1 MLFSNFFLLYSFH
14 SLVCLYVL
22 DNLSHLFS
30 PAFRSFFKM
39 HGPALVI
46 FRLLPKIWFFPKFQI
61 SFLFQKFFQKC
72 SFGILRNVLRELS
85 EISIFLSK
93 STFSISGFLPGTSRA
108 WKFVFFR
115 TFFSLENSKNA
126 SFWACRKMSAKAVS
140 ELTGKELLYKFLQ
153 PTGLI
158 EAPVAVRLNEHDDFN
173 AITAKSE
180 WISAGQVRKCRGQHR
195 AENVFIFSCRNVCV
209 ALEEIINILGWK
221 WGFLSQKYRF
231 FENRKLAS

>member
-1 MLFSNFFLLYSFH
+1 
-14 SLVCLYVL
+14 
-22 DNLSHLFS
+22 
-30 PAFRSFFKM
+30 
-39 HGPALVI
+39 
-46 FRLLPKIWFFPKFQI
+46 
-61 SFLFQKFFQKC
+61 
-72 SFGILRNVLRELS
+72 
-85 EISIFLSK
+85 
-93 STFSISGFLPGTSRA
+93 
-108 WKFVFFR
+108 
-115 TFFSLENSKNA
+115 
-126 SFWACRKMSAKAVS
+126 MSAKAVS